1 MQVLHMYMY
10 FSEIILN
17 TIITLLIFLRLLI
30 LIHVVAP
37 TNDTQTRSK
46 KKKNY
51 ILFTCSM
58 FTKPDDPDIRRGG
71 GAAFFSL
78 LFDLYVNSFSEFI
91 VRKFGE
97 TT

>member
-1 MQVLHMYMY
+1 M
-10 FSEIILN
+10 I
-17 TIITLLIFLRLLI
+17 LI
-30 LIHVVAP
+30 LGGVI
-37 TNDTQTRSK
+37 T
-46 KKKNY
+46 
-51 ILFTCSM
+51 I
-58 FTKPDDPDIRRGG
+58 FTKPVDPVMKGGGG

>member
-1 MQVLHMYMY
+1 MLKTVVTDYASLAHI
-10 FSEIILN
+10 FLGNN
-17 TIITLLIFLRLLI
+17 TKYYYYVIDFLRLLI

-58 FTKPDDPDIRRGG
+58 FTKPDDPDIRRLP
-71 GAAFFSL
+71 FLPNL
-78 LFDLYVNSFSEFI
+78 LILL
-91 VRKFGE
+91 
-97 TT
+97 